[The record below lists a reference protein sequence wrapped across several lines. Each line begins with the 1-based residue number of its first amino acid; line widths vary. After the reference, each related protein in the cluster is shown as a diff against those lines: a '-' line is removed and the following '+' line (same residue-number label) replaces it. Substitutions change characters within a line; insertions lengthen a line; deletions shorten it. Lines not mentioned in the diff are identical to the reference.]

1 MNELRVKPNRC
12 LFVAGS
18 AYDLIGTAG
27 VGLPTW
33 WHKRAR
39 MPLPEN
45 AAAPIVCTPDLTT
58 LASFVLRERDPI
70 GAP

>member
-1 MNELRVKPNRC
+1 
-12 LFVAGS
+12 
-18 AYDLIGTAG
+18 
-27 VGLPTW
+27 
-33 WHKRAR
+33 